1 MILFD
6 DISLDENRN
15 VVGTFPLNRSET
27 FDSSFEASR
36 TDSSFYETDQLNAYT
51 DKLNKLSAEKGFDI
65 PVPVDAWKRTLG
77 INSAIPSSLEDMKY
91 RANRIGLGTRVEVD
105 KAQNMPEKDK
115 LEIEAF
121 NNSIRQ
127 LRETNP
133 ELTGELLT
141 TDEWQ
146 NQNVDQTKKI
156 RQEAAEA
163 AEHGSWSGNMVNSL
177 IGGFYFGMQEP
188 ENIAASA
195 AMIALTPFTG
205 GAAGA
210 TLGMRVLGR
219 LGMIGVDAT
228 LAGAAEYSIADRKRS
243 FRERLGM
250 TEQEI
255 DDLQISESL
264 WAAGGAALIGGVL
277 DGVYAAGRSGVRRW
291 NAAKA
296 ASTPERRLF
305 DSLVELEDP
314 NPAVRLAA
322 VRKVERMAPDA
333 ITSDVRIQLDMTKE
347 RAELELSAPKGTPT
361 ETHIA
366 NMVKAEDQLSVGKA
380 TPENIVLI
388 DDGWASFVKRVEGKE
403 VVTRADLEEFVS
415 VKDLS
420 ELDTSLQAVKAGE
433 VQALSPEQF
442 AINDDIVKLQKL
454 SAADQTPEI
463 KQQVDELSTS
473 LNERYKG
480 LAENE
485 RAIYGTTDEAT
496 KNIPPGTVRLLTD
509 NPAEQQVINDF
520 VVKKAS
526 DPVKEADVA
535 RQVNELRS
543 SSSTADRSTYDEARL
558 KTAKIVTPEEQ
569 SVADMIVNN
578 YGDRIIEH
586 PETGQPVSIKTLFN
600 DIDEDLDELDGIF
613 GCLIS

>member
-1 MILFD
+1 M
-6 DISLDENRN
+6 
-15 VVGTFPLNRSET
+15 
-27 FDSSFEASR
+27 
-36 TDSSFYETDQLNAYT
+36 
-51 DKLNKLSAEKGFDI
+51 
-65 PVPVDAWKRTLG
+65 
-77 INSAIPSSLEDMKY
+77 
-91 RANRIGLGTRVEVD
+91 
-105 KAQNMPEKDK
+105 
-115 LEIEAF
+115 
-121 NNSIRQ
+121 
-127 LRETNP
+127 
-133 ELTGELLT
+133 
-141 TDEWQ
+141 
-146 NQNVDQTKKI
+146 
-156 RQEAAEA
+156 
-163 AEHGSWSGNMVNSL
+163 
-177 IGGFYFGMQEP
+177 
-188 ENIAASA
+188 
-195 AMIALTPFTG
+195 
-205 GAAGA
+205 
-210 TLGMRVLGR
+210 
-219 LGMIGVDAT
+219 
-228 LAGAAEYSIADRKRS
+228 
-243 FRERLGM
+243 
-250 TEQEI
+250 
-255 DDLQISESL
+255 
-264 WAAGGAALIGGVL
+264 
-277 DGVYAAGRSGVRRW
+277 RRW